1 MTVATRRT
9 GWIARLTADRDAPDA
24 ERQAAQVG
32 RWAIAVLFCF
42 SLLFFL
48 GFAATFS
55 ALGVTLPAMVRDLGW
70 SWTEAG
76 FGFTLLGVSCAASS
90 FVPARLIRR
99 FGVRAPLLLG
109 TAVLCGGLLCL
120 GRAQGLALFYL
131 GTMLC
136 GVGYQMLALIPGT
149 HVLSA
154 MFSRRSLVFG
164 IYFTSGSL
172 GGVAGPW
179 IVLSTMSAF
188 ENNWRMVWMVLAA
201 GVLVAGLL
209 CTAIVGRG
217 SDTHAQVA
225 AARPAVAPEEGWA
238 VRDALRTPQF
248 WLLFGAYLSQL
259 LILSCV
265 ASMSVAHL
273 TQLAI
278 TPAVAAAMLSLE
290 AAVQVGARLL
300 GGVVGEF
307 VNRKLLLLIGL
318 ACATIGVW
326 TLSIAGDTMTMLI
339 YALLTGIGVGLT
351 ALSSTLLLLEY
362 FGRKHNLELFSIIC
376 TLVAVSSFNALL
388 GGAIRDATGSFALAF
403 QLFGCV
409 PALVFLATL
418 VTPRPRMPGTEM
430 VK

>member
-1 MTVATRRT
+1 MSIATRSAG
-9 GWIARLTADRDAPDA
+9 GWAARLTAAPDA
-24 ERQAAQVG
+24 AGTTHLG
-32 RWAIAVLFCF
+32 RWAIAVLFSF
-42 SLLFFL
+42 SALFFF

-55 ALGVTLPAMVRDLGW
+55 ALGVTLPSMVTELGW
-70 SWTEAG
+70 SWTQAG
-76 FGFTLLGVSCAASS
+76 LGFTLLGVSCAASS

-109 TAVLCGGLLCL
+109 TVVLAGGLLCL
-120 GRAQGLALFYL
+120 SRSQGLAPFFA
-131 GTMLC
+131 GTILC
-136 GVGYQMLALIPGT
+136 GIGYQMLALIPGT

-179 IVLSTMSAF
+179 IVLSIMSGF
-188 ENNWRMVWMVLAA
+188 DGNWRMVWMVLAA
-201 GVLVAGLL
+201 CIVVVGLL
-209 CTAIVGRG
+209 CTLIVGRG
-217 SDTHAQVA
+217 SDTHAQA
-225 AARPAVAPEEGWA
+225 AAAKPTAAAEEGWE
-238 VRDALRTPQF
+238 VREALRAPQF
-248 WLLFGAYLSQL
+248 WLIFGAYLAQL
-259 LILSCV
+259 LVLSCV

-278 TPAVAAAMLSLE
+278 TPAVAAGMLSLE

-300 GGVVGEF
+300 GGAIGEV
-307 VNRKLLLLIGL
+307 VNRKLLMLFGL
-318 ACATIGVW
+318 ACTTIGVW
-326 TLSIAGDTMTMLI
+326 TLSIATTP
-339 YALLTGIGVGLT
+339 ALLLAYAVLTGVGVGLT

-362 FGRKHNLELFSIIC
+362 FGKKHNLELFSIIC
-376 TLVAVSSFNALL
+376 TLVAISSFNSLA

-418 VTPRPRMPGTEM
+418 ITPRPRRKEAHR
-430 VK
+430 